1 MCSLW
6 KFEESNH
13 IDAKRKFA
21 ESLVD
26 HGSRLID
33 NCFWLIVT
41 SITGGILSGE
51 KSFGYLLSG
60 IIVAAP
66 LGLYFKSKGLRLIES
81 LPSRQ

>member
-26 HGSRLID
+26 HGSRLVD

-41 SITGGILSGE
+41 SFVGGILFSD
-51 KSFGYLLSG
+51 KSFGYLLWG
-60 IIVAAP
+60 CIAAAS
-66 LGLYFKSKGLRLIES
+66 LGLWFKTKGLRLIES